1 MKRKLALAALL
12 IFAPTAVD
20 AACSV
25 TATGVAFG
33 TYVPSAASNSTGTV
47 TVSCS
52 ATLGLLFN
60 WTIALNAGVNSG
72 GSFSNR
78 RMASGN
84 SYLSY
89 QLYTDSGHTTVW
101 GDGTSGTATVSGN
114 CLISFLGIPCSGSA
128 TVYGQIPA
136 LQNPSPGAYTDTI
149 TVTITY

>member
-1 MKRKLALAALL
+1 MRRKLALAALL
-12 IFAPTAVD
+12 VFAPTAAD

-33 TYVPSAASNSTGTV
+33 TYVPSSTSNSTGTV

-52 ATLGLLFN
+52 ALLGVLFS

-78 RMASGN
+78 RMASGS

-89 QLYTDSGHTTVW
+89 QLYTNSGHTTVW
-101 GDGTSGTATVSGN
+101 GDGTGGTSTVSGS
-114 CLISFLGIPCSGSA
+114 CLISLLGIPCTGSA

-149 TVTITY
+149 TVTVTY